1 MKILWKN
8 YLYEAVFMEAY
19 KPEDIER
26 LFGKNIEEYIK
37 KNHMLKGGPES
48 DLASEADH
56 IKNNIIKNIV
66 AVDPSA
72 DKKYLGQITKWLL
85 EKRPED
91 LETQIKEYLNRFK
104 KILDIYPG
112 GEVGGISKELSKGK
126 LNLDAFKNKV
136 IELEKKFATNLENP
150 DLKASKTSSNFKIVG
165 QNETYV
171 CFEVDKW
178 LSEGDDGKHLC
189 FSGDVDWCVK
199 YRDYF
204 DQYKPPYFYFME
216 KATGKEFALMHIGSS
231 QLKDVRDMPLSHQD
245 AEKIKDII
253 YPILKK
259 YSEGENIISFTG
271 DFEVIWSIFSGDQ
284 TAYNELKMY
293 VTAWFDYV
301 KYNNL
306 SQMKKLFDEYEFSI
320 DVRDNDT
327 TRTALMVV
335 CQDDRNYESYYSN
348 DDISKWLIDNG
359 ANVNLKDDM
368 GRTPLYF
375 ACQKAKVKIVEQLI
389 AAGADVN
396 SKTNNGD
403 YPIEYGAFTASILE
417 KLLNAGATIDIDKN
431 ILLNITRADVN
442 GNKVE
447 SAALLLK
454 AGADPNKMGNWGVSP
469 IRYANRRGR
478 TRLFKLFDHYNQTG
492 EVVIPPEESNGPSDE
507 ELARELK
514 GI

>member
-8 YLYEAVFMEAY
+8 YLYEAVITEAY
-19 KPEDIER
+19 SKADIER
-26 LFGKNIEEYIK
+26 IYGKNIENYVKDPKNGYNENNPTAIGFIK
-37 KNHMLKGGPES
+37 E
-48 DLASEADH
+48 
-56 IKNNIIKNIV
+56 NIINEIMK
-66 AVDPSA
+66 ADPSA

-178 LSEGDDGKHLC
+178 LSEDDDGKHLC

-216 KATGKEFALMHIGSS
+216 KATGKEFALMHVGSS
-231 QLKDVRDMPLSHQD
+231 QLKDVRDMPLSYQD

-259 YSEGENIISFTG
+259 YSEGDKVISFTG
-271 DFEVIWSIFSGDQ
+271 DFEVLMSLFGENPE
-284 TAYNELKMY
+284 AYSELKMY
-293 VTAWFDYV
+293 VTTWFDYT
-301 KYNNL
+301 KSNNL
-306 SQMKKLFDEYEFSI
+306 PQMKKLFNEYQFDI
-320 DVRDNDT
+320 DVRDSDT

-335 CQDDRNYESYYSN
+335 CADDRNYESYYSN

-389 AAGADVN
+389 ASGADVN

-403 YPIEYGAFTASILE
+403 FPIEYGAFTASILE
-417 KLLNAGATIDIDKN
+417 KLLNAGATIDIGKN
-431 ILLNITRADVN
+431 ILLSITRVDVN

-454 AGADPNKMGNWGVSP
+454 AGANPNEIDNDNWGVSP
-469 IRYANRRGR
+469 IRYAKRYRR

-492 EVVIPPEESNGPSDE
+492 EVVIPPEQSNGPSDE
-507 ELARELK
+507 ELAKQLK

>member
-8 YLYEAVFMEAY
+8 YLYEAVITEAY
-19 KPEDIER
+19 SKDDITR
-26 LFGKNIEEYIK
+26 IYGKNIEDYIK
-37 KNHMLKGGPES
+37 DPKNGYNEINPTAIGF
-48 DLASEADH
+48 
-56 IKNNIIKNIV
+56 IKENIIEEIMK
-66 AVDPSA
+66 ADPSA